1 MSFSTNISNS
11 VRNFVTE
18 MLTKR
23 ENGGDVNYFNNNT
36 RLSRLIGTNHVNN
49 IIATDYDGVDNS
61 TDGVSL
67 LMPTW
72 AYLSVAAYLLFISVL
87 GLTLNIIVALVILND
102 SRKMTLLNWMLLN
115 LACSDG
121 AIAGFG

>member
-102 SRKMTLLNWMLLN
+102 SRVIHCAYALHFLLFLLM
-115 LACSDG
+115 CPC
-121 AIAGFG
+121 